1 MTPILKSAA
10 ALAVGASLVGSAYAQ
25 TNLSAETANT
35 DGVPGHTILHL
46 ADVLSEAKIANLQV
60 ASGQTL
66 TNSVRN
72 VAEGKTD
79 IAAAPIILTFLL
91 SRGVGPYA
99 KLGKEKGAALASNL
113 RALYPYHAGGFNAV
127 FYSNKGYQNWKDLAS
142 KVIWNGPPRGAALTN
157 ARQTLMLAAGLEEGK
172 DYKGVQQNWGQ
183 LNTTL
188 VDGSVDAF
196 VLPLTWPHPRIT
208 QMTSAGKVTAL
219 SVPKEMFESKLGKKM
234 LSVPGNI
241 PITLNRDELG
251 FGDDVLTLVSEDNKL
266 RGIGTAFA
274 EVVGKDMSD
283 EMAKAITKAHI
294 DSRDKLKARAKML
307 ANVGIAEMDPVKSGF
322 CGASKLKYHPGA
334 VAAWKEAGYKI
345 ADCAV
350 AK

>member
-1 MTPILKSAA
+1 MSPILKSAFA
-10 ALAVGASLVGSAYAQ
+10 IAVGSSVASMAVAQ
-25 TNLSAETANT
+25 TNLTAETANP
-35 DGVPGHTILHL
+35 DGVPGNTVLHL
-46 ADVLSEAKIANLQV
+46 ADVLSEKKIANLQV
-60 ASGQTL
+60 STGQTL

-72 VAEGKTD
+72 VAEGKSDLT
-79 IAAAPIILTFLL
+79 AAPIILPFLL

-99 KLGKEKGAALASNL
+99 KLGKEKGAELAANL
-113 RALYPYHAGGFNAV
+113 RALYPYHAGAYNAV
-127 FYSNKGYQNWKDLAS
+127 FYSNKGYQNWKDLES

-172 DYKGVQQNWGQ
+172 GYKGVQQNWGQ

-196 VLPLTWPHPRIT
+196 VLPLNWPHPRIT

-219 SVPKEMFESKLGKKM
+219 SVPKAAFDSDLGKKM

-241 PITLNRDELG
+241 PITMERSELG
-251 FGDDVLTLVSEDNKL
+251 FSEDVLTLISEDGKL

-274 EVVGKDMSD
+274 EVVSKNMSN
-283 EMAKAITKAHI
+283 EMAKAITAAHI
-294 DSRDKLKARAKML
+294 ETLDKLKARAKMIASAGL
-307 ANVGIAEMDPVKSGF
+307 AEMDPVKSGF
-322 CGASKLKYHPGA
+322 CGNSPLKYHPGA
-334 VAAWKEAGYKI
+334 AEAWKEAGYKF